1 MRFRRFSIRILPFR
15 ISIRRR
21 IRQRHRG
28 NRRPLSIRERRVKI
42 RLKPRIQ
49 RALIPRG
56 IVFFVMERQAVQRI
70 AAHQQRFPALH
81 IQHLPR
87 NRLTAVI
94 KIAILLIL
102 PKNDRIAD
110 PRFFRV
116 PRANPANERHQ
127 AHSKQLFHFPFPLRR
142 FRFHYSTIQLKLVV
156 DSHPILPQNKKSA
169 ATPLGNR
176 GEEVEMRGVE
186 PLSEGSLAGPS
197 PSADCDLKFPHDDA
211 RSQASAIGSFMLRT
225 HGKAYMRSFPA

>member
-1 MRFRRFSIRILPFR
+1 MHHLRVAEQENVRFRRFSIRILPFR
-15 ISIRRR
+15 IPIRRR

-56 IVFFVMERQAVQRI
+56 IGFFVMERQAIQRI
-70 AAHQQRFPALH
+70 AAHQQCFAALH

-87 NRLTAVI
+87 NRLAAVI
-94 KIAILLIL
+94 KIAILFIL
-102 PKNDRIAD
+102 PEHDRIAD

-142 FRFHYSTIQLKLVV
+142 FRFHYSTKQLKLVV
-156 DSHPILPQNKKSA
+156 YLHPIFPKTPKQKKC
-169 ATPLGNR
+169 R
-176 GEEVEMRGVE
+176 D
-186 PLSEGSLAGPS
+186 PS
-197 PSADCDLKFPHDDA
+197 WES
-211 RSQASAIGSFMLRT
+211 R
-225 HGKAYMRSFPA
+225 

>member
-15 ISIRRR
+15 IPIRRR

-28 NRRPLSIRERRVKI
+28 NRRPLSIRERRMKI

-56 IVFFVMERQAVQRI
+56 IGFFVMERQAVQRI
-70 AAHQQRFPALH
+70 AAHQQRFAALH

-87 NRLTAVI
+87 NGLAAVI
-94 KIAILLIL
+94 KIAILFIL
-102 PKNDRIAD
+102 PENDRIAD

-116 PRANPANERHQ
+116 PCANPANERRQ

-156 DSHPILPQNKKSA
+156 YLHPIFPKTKKVPR
-169 ATPLGNR
+169 PLLGIAVKKWR
-176 GEEVEMRGVE
+176 
-186 PLSEGSLAGPS
+186 
-197 PSADCDLKFPHDDA
+197 
-211 RSQASAIGSFMLRT
+211 
-225 HGKAYMRSFPA
+225 

>member
-15 ISIRRR
+15 VSIRRR
-21 IRQRHRG
+21 IRQRHRS
-28 NRRPLSIRERRVKI
+28 NRRPLSIRERRMKI

-49 RALIPRG
+49 RALIPHG
-56 IVFFVMERQAVQRI
+56 IGFLVMERQAVQRI
-70 AAHQQRFPALH
+70 AAHQQRFAALH

-87 NRLTAVI
+87 NGLAAVVQ
-94 KIAILLIL
+94 IAILFIL
-102 PKNDRIAD
+102 PEHDRIAD

-127 AHSKQLFHFPFPLRR
+127 AHSKQLFHFSFPLRR
-142 FRFHYSTIQLKLVV
+142 FRFHYSTKQLKLVV
-156 DSHPILPQNKKSA
+156 DSQPIFPQNKKSA

>member
-15 ISIRRR
+15 VPIRRR

-56 IVFFVMERQAVQRI
+56 IDFLVMERQAVQRI
-70 AAHQQRFPALH
+70 AAHQQRFAALH

-87 NRLTAVI
+87 NGLTAVI
-94 KIAILLIL
+94 KIAILFIL
-102 PKNDRIAD
+102 PENDRIAD

-116 PRANPANERHQ
+116 PRANPANERRQ
-127 AHSKQLFHFPFPLRR
+127 AHSKQLFHFPFPLCR
-142 FRFHYSTIQLKLVV
+142 FRFHYSTKQLKLVV
-156 DSHPILPQNKKSA
+156 DSQPFFPKNKKSA